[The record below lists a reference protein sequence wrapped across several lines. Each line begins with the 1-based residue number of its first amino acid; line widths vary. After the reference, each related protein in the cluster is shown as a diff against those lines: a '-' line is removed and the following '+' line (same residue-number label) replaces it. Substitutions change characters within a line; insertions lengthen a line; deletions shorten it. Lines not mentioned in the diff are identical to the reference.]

1 MPLFSNEP
9 RRDIYNISRLN
20 SEVKAVLDGSF
31 PLLWVEGE
39 ISNLARPASG
49 HIYFTLK
56 DLHAQA
62 RCAMFRMRRIKLRFQ
77 PKNGMQV
84 LVRARISFYEN
95 RGEFQLGIEHMEPA
109 GEGMLR
115 QAYEELKQR
124 LGAEGLFDPAKK
136 RPLPLFPQRIG
147 VITSPTGAAI
157 HDLQSVLQ
165 RRFPTASIIL
175 YPVPVQGADA
185 AAKITVMIQLA
196 DQRAECD
203 LLVLTRGG
211 GSLEDLIAFND
222 ESVARAIHATQLPTV
237 SAVGHEIDFTIAD
250 FVADQRAPTPSA
262 AAELI
267 SPDQASLQQQFSQL
281 CGRLAASLHRKQ
293 SHSQAT
299 LQHFQQRLQQQHPAA
314 QLEQRQQRVDELS
327 WRLTQQYKT
336 QHIKIREQLS
346 QLAAKLSAL
355 TPAHRLA
362 QFKLQHADLNRRLHR
377 QIHAQLNHTQQQ
389 ISQTSQHLHTVSPLA
404 TLGRGY
410 AIVQQHPSGK
420 IIRHAATIKPGA
432 QIRAKLAKGTLLCHV
447 EKIESDSQ

>member
-9 RRDIYNISRLN
+9 RREIYNISRLN

-56 DLHAQA
+56 DAHAQV

-77 PKNGMQV
+77 PENGMQV

-109 GEGMLR
+109 GEGALR

-136 RPLPLFPQRIG
+136 QPLPSFPQRIG
-147 VITSPTGAAI
+147 VITSPIGAAI

-165 RRFPTASIIL
+165 RRFPAASIIL
-175 YPVPVQGADA
+175 YPVPVQGTGA
-185 AAKITVMIQLA
+185 AAKIMEMIQLA

-222 ESVARAIHATQLPTV
+222 EGVARAIYAAQLPIV

-267 SPDQASLQQQFSQL
+267 SPDQTSLQQQLSQL
-281 CGRLAASLHRKQ
+281 YSRLATSLRRKQ
-293 SHSQAT
+293 SLSQAT
-299 LQHFQQRLQQQHPAA
+299 LQHLQQRLKQQHPAA

-327 WRLTQQYKT
+327 RQLAQQCKT
-336 QHIKIREQLS
+336 QHIKSRERLNQLTAR
-346 QLAAKLSAL
+346 LTVL

-362 QFKLQHADLNRRLHR
+362 QFKLQHADLSRRLYR
-377 QIHAQLNHTQQQ
+377 QMQTQLNHTQQQ
-389 ISQTSQHLHTVSPLA
+389 LSQISQHLHTVSPLA

-410 AIVQQHPSGK
+410 AIVQQHPSGE
-420 IIRHAATIKPGA
+420 IIRDATTVKPGT
-432 QIRAKLAKGTLLCHV
+432 QIKAKLAKGTLVCQV
-447 EKIESDSQ
+447 EETNTNS

>member
-1 MPLFSNEP
+1 MPLFSNQP
-9 RRDIYNISRLN
+9 HRNIYSISRLN

-56 DLHAQA
+56 DAHTQV
-62 RCAMFRMRRIKLRFQ
+62 RCAMFRMRRTKLRFQ
-77 PKNGMQV
+77 PENGMQV

-109 GEGMLR
+109 GEGALR

-124 LGAEGLFDPAKK
+124 LEAEGLFDSAKK
-136 RPLPLFPQRIG
+136 RALPSFPQRIG
-147 VITSPTGAAI
+147 IITSPVGAAI

-185 AAKITVMIQLA
+185 AAKITEMIQLA

-211 GSLEDLIAFND
+211 GALEDLVAFND
-222 ESVARAIHATQLPTV
+222 EAVARAIHATQLPIV

-267 SPDQASLQQQFSQL
+267 SPDQTSLQQRLRQL
-281 CGRLAASLHRKQ
+281 YSRLAINLRRKQ
-293 SHSQAT
+293 SCSQTA
-299 LQHFQQRLQQQHPAA
+299 LQHLQQRLKQQHPAA
-314 QLEQRQQRVDELS
+314 QLEPQQQRVDELS
-327 WRLTQQYKT
+327 RQLIQQCQTRHTQLKEQLNRLTA
-336 QHIKIREQLS
+336 R
-346 QLAAKLSAL
+346 LAIL
-355 TPAHRLA
+355 TPVHRLA
-362 QFKLQHADLNRRLHR
+362 QFKLQHANINSRLHR
-377 QIHAQLNHTQQQ
+377 QMHSQFNHAQQQLRQ
-389 ISQTSQHLHTVSPLA
+389 ASQHLHAVSPLA

-410 AIVQQHPSGK
+410 AIVQQHPSGN
-420 IIRHAATIKPGA
+420 IIRHAATIKPGSK
-432 QIRAKLAKGTLLCHV
+432 IKAKLAKGSLLCQV
-447 EKIESDSQ
+447 EKIEPDT